1 MVSKE
6 VINELREKGLLKEDE
21 NAVQVG
27 DKIFAEHAV
36 TGVRRLVVDRAVAP
50 VSETRQLLKG

>member
-6 VINELREKGLLKEDE
+6 TINELRTKGLLQEDE

-27 DKIFAEHAV
+27 DKIFAESIV
-36 TGVRRLVVDRAVAP
+36 TGERRLIVDQAIAP